1 MSLPPLTEFDDPVAR
16 FLEWHHIRFS
26 YLGND
31 DAAMAKA
38 YPQAKKQLKKWE
50 VAFISLPKDAWAK
63 GFFMSIVGPEAWQG
77 AEIADDVNTEMA
89 MMHHRMAIGM
99 PWTAD
104 QGLASQWQKHLEQHE
119 DGELLNDETGFRY
132 KNELPNAIAVYKA
145 KKRHD
150 AVRFEKLPKLQEEEI
165 NAALDRSYYA
175 EAVVKA
181 ADTAGIDTTD
191 PEFFEQADKVMRE
204 AEAGLLNHKPDYVA
218 SALKK
223 RKEAPIK
230 DDTVIKSAEAPVEQ
244 SAPSSKTLR
253 VEKALLNPR
262 NSKDRSRYKS
272 AYFLWGQIKSKPY
285 EIDEQFKM
293 TDSQASEWAGVSKG
307 TNTRDV
313 IAVLINVKAIE
324 KVKRTQAFYKR
335 LA

>member
-16 FLEWHHIRFS
+16 FLEWHHIRCS

-38 YPQAKKQLKKWE
+38 YPEARKQLKRWGM
-50 VAFISLPKDAWAK
+50 AFIQLPKDSWPK
-63 GFFMSIVGPEAWQG
+63 RFFMSIVGNEAWQG

-89 MMHHRMAIGM
+89 MLHHRMAIAM

-119 DGELLNDETGFRY
+119 DGELLNDETGLRY
-132 KNELPNAIAVYKA
+132 KDELPEVLKRQREVDEYNLLSREDRKKYNAKRPLIVKAVA
-145 KKRHD
+145 
-150 AVRFEKLPKLQEEEI
+150 
-165 NAALDRSYYA
+165 
-175 EAVVKA
+175 KA
-181 ADTAGIDTTD
+181 ADTVDVNTTR
-191 PEFFEQADKVMRE
+191 EFLEQAHE
-204 AEAGLLNHKPDYVA
+204 
-218 SALKK
+218 
-223 RKEAPIK
+223 
-230 DDTVIKSAEAPVEQ
+230 VIKSATESVEQ